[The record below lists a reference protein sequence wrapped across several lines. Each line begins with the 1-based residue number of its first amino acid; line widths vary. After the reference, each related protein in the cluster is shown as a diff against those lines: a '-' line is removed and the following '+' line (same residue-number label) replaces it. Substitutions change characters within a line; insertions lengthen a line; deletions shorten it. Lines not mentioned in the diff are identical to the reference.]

1 MFNWSS
7 IMKFAKVNGQRQ
19 EAQPRLS
26 GNCPGCDSPM
36 VARCGTKRVWH
47 WAHLGER
54 TCDVWWENETEWH
67 RAWKNQFPV
76 EWQEI
81 VHRAENGEK
90 HIADVK
96 TRQGWV
102 LEFQHS
108 PIKSEE
114 RQARNDFYQRLIWV
128 VDGTRRKSDKTK
140 FIKVLQEGICI
151 FPKFRVFSVFWMATL
166 CCWSG
171 VVVVNPFFLTLVS
184 LNLHCGAFIPRFT
197 ADEHMSPHSRVLIS
211 LHFTVGKRNRQPM
224 VSKRAFK
231 H

>member
-26 GNCPGCDSPM
+26 GNCPGCDGPM

-76 EWQEI
+76 GWQEI

-96 TRQGWV
+96 TSQGWV

-108 PIKSEE
+108 PIKSE
-114 RQARNDFYQRLIWV
+114 
-128 VDGTRRKSDKTK
+128 
-140 FIKVLQEGICI
+140 
-151 FPKFRVFSVFWMATL
+151 
-166 CCWSG
+166 
-171 VVVVNPFFLTLVS
+171 
-184 LNLHCGAFIPRFT
+184 
-197 ADEHMSPHSRVLIS
+197 
-211 LHFTVGKRNRQPM
+211 
-224 VSKRAFK
+224 
-231 H
+231 